1 MGRLVRTKGIRL
13 LPKPVR
19 FCGKRNDPSKLLV
32 IGDGPERAALET
44 IVREWQLTPHV
55 QFLGRLKQSQ
65 ISEVLAKATV
75 VVAPSLGGEVF
86 GMVVAENMLN
96 GIPVLASDLG
106 AFVEVIG
113 DAGLTFKMG
122 DPVDLARQMSRLVD
136 DSSLLER
143 FRRSARQRVL
153 DCFPMSHMIDGHT
166 EIYYRLGSK

>member
-1 MGRLVRTKGIRL
+1 MGRLVSTKGIRL
-13 LPKPVR
+13 LLKACEILR
-19 FCGKRNDPSKLLV
+19 EEKRSFELLV
-32 IGDGPERAALET
+32 IGDGPERASLET
-44 IVREWQLTPHV
+44 IVREWQLTSHV

-122 DPVDLARQMSRLVD
+122 DPVDLARQMARLVD